1 MSNFTKNEFLLKSF
15 QNILY
20 RGVELLESSLLRL
33 LLLFEKAGQKM
44 KTKQIFNISTRI
56 YEKNAEK
63 TDSNKHVSTN

>member
-20 RGVELLESSLLRL
+20 GGVEQLESSLLRL
-33 LLLFEKAGQKM
+33 LLFFEKEGQKM
-44 KTKQIFNISTRI
+44 KTKQINISTRI
-56 YEKNAEK
+56 YEKKNAEK